1 MLHLTLVRDLFR
13 RCAARTLAGRNYQ
26 IVNRAAGTR
35 MSAHSIRLA
44 TRLAYR
50 DPIGSDAAMRTVII
64 AFASVAFTAGAHAQ
78 SALSACR
85 AIKDDGE
92 RLKCYDRLDTSS
104 SNVPARPGE
113 IRPGREPAWIVSD
126 EKSPLVSA
134 ALPSGDGKS
143 HLLMRCKDRKT
154 EVAVTIRGFIKCG
167 TDIRLSYRVDQ
178 QQAVETPWHPHSS
191 CYLALAPSPIPFI
204 RSLTDDGKVYVRM
217 FDHHDAP
224 HEALFNLGKVSAV
237 RSRLAEACDWDGASK
252 ATANPGPTA
261 PAAAPKARPK

>member
-1 MLHLTLVRDLFR
+1 M
-13 RCAARTLAGRNYQ
+13 
-26 IVNRAAGTR
+26 
-35 MSAHSIRLA
+35 RLA

-50 DPIGSDAAMRTVII
+50 DAIGSDAVMRSIVII
-64 AFASVAFTAGAHAQ
+64 ASASIAFAAGAHAQ
-78 SALSACR
+78 GALSACR

-113 IRPGREPAWIVSD
+113 VRPGSEPAWIVSD
-126 EKSPLVSA
+126 EKSPLDDSPLVSA
-134 ALPSGDGKS
+134 ALPSSDGKS

-178 QQAVETPWHPHSS
+178 QQAVETPWRPHSS

-224 HEALFNLGKVSAV
+224 HEALFNLGKISAV

-252 ATANPGPTA
+252 TTVNPAPNA
-261 PAAAPKARPK
+261 PAAAPSAPPKARSK

>member
-1 MLHLTLVRDLFR
+1 
-13 RCAARTLAGRNYQ
+13 
-26 IVNRAAGTR
+26 

-50 DPIGSDAAMRTVII
+50 DPIGSDAAMRTVIVAFASI
-64 AFASVAFTAGAHAQ
+64 AFAAGAHAQ

-92 RLKCYDRLDTSS
+92 RLKCYDRLDTSF

-113 IRPGREPAWIVSD
+113 IRPAAEPAWIVSD
-126 EKSPLVSA
+126 EKSPLDDSPLVSA
-134 ALPSGDGKS
+134 ALPSSDGKS

-252 ATANPGPTA
+252 ATANPAPTA
-261 PAAAPKARPK
+261 PAAAPKARSK